1 MMTPELAA
9 AIVAAKR
16 RGRQPT
22 SFDKRMGLVEPA
34 RRPIPPRHDR
44 AAPVYDPCGNA
55 KANGSNRSYSY
66 MTAGEVWAAAR
77 KGQL

>member
-1 MMTPELAA
+1 MTPEQAA

-22 SFDKRMGLVEPA
+22 SFDKRMGLIEPS
-34 RRPIPPRHDR
+34 RRPVPPRHDR

-66 MTAGEVWAAAR
+66 MTNGETWALMK